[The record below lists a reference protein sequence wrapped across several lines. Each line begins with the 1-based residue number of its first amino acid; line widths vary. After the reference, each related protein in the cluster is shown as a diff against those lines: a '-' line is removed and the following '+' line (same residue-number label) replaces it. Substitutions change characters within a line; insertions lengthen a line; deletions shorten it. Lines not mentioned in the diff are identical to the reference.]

1 MPRTFKVFHRVI
13 LLAWAAPEGG
23 AVARGATTAEKLRGS
38 RFGSQHRGACTPRP
52 VKGRPGCLVREG
64 VAPFRCEGPGM
75 SPRKIFE
82 NSDVK
87 SCILVTLAVKY
98 LAFWKLRPRSW
109 GDQYIVG
116 PPTVGDQSPA
126 VPTVVAPIA
135 GVAALYALPVAL
147 IYPYITFGNCGGSL
161 MRKRRAHQIR
171 LYNIGLI
178 LILI

>member
-64 VAPFRCEGPGM
+64 VAPSRCEGPGM

-116 PPTVGDQSPA
+116 PPTVGRPVSCGPYGCCA
-126 VPTVVAPIA
+126 YSRGSCPLCPSRCPHLPLYHIWKLWRVPHAK
-135 GVAALYALPVAL
+135 AARTSDKIV
-147 IYPYITFGNCGGSL
+147 
-161 MRKRRAHQIR
+161 
-171 LYNIGLI
+171 
-178 LILI
+178 